1 MSKLAVVDDSIAG
14 IQAGL
19 HAGCW
24 TIAVAQTGNALGL
37 GQSECESL
45 DPADLK
51 IRLDRIAESFLAQGA
66 HVVVSSVAD
75 IPQL

>member
-1 MSKLAVVDDSIAG
+1 MSKIAIVDDSIAG
-14 IQAGL
+14 IQSGL

-37 GQSECESL
+37 SKSKCEAL
-45 DPADLK
+45 DPEDLR

-66 HVVVSSVAD
+66 HVVVRSVAD
-75 IPQL
+75 IPQI

>member
-14 IQAGL
+14 IQSGL

-37 GQSECESL
+37 SQSECESL

-75 IPQL
+75 IPQI